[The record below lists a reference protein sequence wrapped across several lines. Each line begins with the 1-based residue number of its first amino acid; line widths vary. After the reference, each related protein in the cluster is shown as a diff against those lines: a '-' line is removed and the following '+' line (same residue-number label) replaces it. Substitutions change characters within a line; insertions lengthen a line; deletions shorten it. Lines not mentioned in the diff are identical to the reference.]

1 MAQYFKQWQKESVT
15 SELSPNIGRK
25 ALQNKQK
32 VTKQANKQAKK
43 TPKKV
48 NWHSAY
54 NLQRGSNFE
63 LTL

>member
-43 TPKKV
+43 PPKKLIGIV
-48 NWHSAY
+48 PTICKEDLILN
-54 NLQRGSNFE
+54 
-63 LTL
+63 